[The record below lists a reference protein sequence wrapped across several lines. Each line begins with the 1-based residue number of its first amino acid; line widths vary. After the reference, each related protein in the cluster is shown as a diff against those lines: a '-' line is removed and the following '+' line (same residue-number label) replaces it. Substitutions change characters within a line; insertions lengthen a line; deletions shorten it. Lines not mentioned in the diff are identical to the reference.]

1 MQTMFG
7 MNLVDFDSD
16 TRNLLVSKQL
26 WLYFVISIP
35 LTVMTL
41 ACWRW
46 RMQTYRRSYLNDE
59 TNTAESAKSMDNTS
73 EMEMV

>member
-1 MQTMFG
+1 
-7 MNLVDFDSD
+7 MNLVDFDSES
-16 TRNLLVSKQL
+16 RNLLVSKQL

-46 RMQTYRRSYLNDE
+46 TMHTYRRGYLGEENSPLE
-59 TNTAESAKSMDNTS
+59 YNQSTNNILEKDMA
-73 EMEMV
+73 